1 MNCVVRVWRVSIPC
15 AVIQHTVERPWTR
28 PGYTP
33 MLLCRCHLNL
43 DPLYSWFAENLTH
56 TTMYIQSWTCHE
68 KGNNKMN
75 HHYTCEGPDWTLVI
89 VLCPGRLIFYTCF
102 WYTSL
107 LVILL
112 VIGLGIHRCMNVSH
126 YSVQVIVFPLFG
138 GVHVIMD
145 GSSFIRVL
153 VCLSFPWTSCSRLYF
168 WLLFSD
174 VIVVW
179 LSTSFHT
186 WDSIFIFR

>member
-15 AVIQHTVERPWTR
+15 AVIQHTVERPWTL

-102 WYTSL
+102 CVHESLGYTSCT
-107 LVILL
+107 LVA
-112 VIGLGIHRCMNVSH
+112 CC
-126 YSVQVIVFPLFG
+126 IVYIFK
-138 GVHVIMD
+138 
-145 GSSFIRVL
+145 
-153 VCLSFPWTSCSRLYF
+153 
-168 WLLFSD
+168 D
-174 VIVVW
+174 VYYV
-179 LSTSFHT
+179 
-186 WDSIFIFR
+186 